1 MNEQLLLRYQDNLA
15 KIIKERYCLDY
26 KMYNFDDYEVSDF
39 KFEDLDFYL
48 ADGRQCKILKY
59 DWTEDGKWSNITNIT
74 VRCSDGEVV
83 EYLTPYSLHLTEK
96 SAIDF
101 EVDKIIFKNV
111 TNQEELDYMYELLM
125 LKQK

>member
-15 KIIKERYCLDY
+15 KIIKERYCLEY

-83 EYLTPYSLHLTEK
+83 KYLTPYLLHLTEESLEK
-96 SAIDF
+96 YGWY
-101 EVDKIIFKNV
+101 FKEN
-111 TNQEELDYMYELLM
+111 DY
-125 LKQK
+125 

>member
-1 MNEQLLLRYQDNLA
+1 
-15 KIIKERYCLDY
+15 
-26 KMYNFDDYEVSDF
+26 MYNFDDYEASDF

-83 EYLTPYSLHLTEK
+83 EYLTPYSLHLTEESLEK
-96 SAIDF
+96 YGWY
-101 EVDKIIFKNV
+101 FK
-111 TNQEELDYMYELLM
+111 EDDY
-125 LKQK
+125 